1 MYKKYKMDIRN
12 CVALKGIPH
21 LEAVT
26 NLLVKKV
33 NQPEKPPKIVGFYPE
48 SYKSEM
54 IDEKDEKE
62 DRGN

>member
-1 MYKKYKMDIRN
+1 
-12 CVALKGIPH
+12 VALKGIPH

-26 NLLVKKV
+26 NLLVRKV

-54 IDEKDEKE
+54 IDEKDEK
-62 DRGN
+62 DDTGN